1 MDWKN
6 FGSSLAIT
14 RRRRVVAT
22 ALVYGLSLSVRFVS
36 TTGEETDTTT
46 QAAQG
51 RDPMMSIMIK
61 DTAPILDKDWL
72 PGMARP
78 IAFHRGASPGSRGC
92 RAACEIPMPPFVP
105 SCASRP

>member
-1 MDWKN
+1 MDWRN
-6 FGSSLAIT
+6 FGNSLAVT

-22 ALVYGLSLSVRFVS
+22 ALVYGLSLSVRFAS
-36 TTGEETDTTT
+36 TTGEETDATT

-51 RDPMMSIMIK
+51 RDPMLSIMIK
-61 DTAPILDKDWL
+61 DAAPIIDRDWL

-78 IAFHRGASPGSRGC
+78 IAFRRGASPGSRGC

-105 SCASRP
+105 SCASYP